1 MLSNAVCK
9 STREYRLW
17 KIKSMNQV
25 YDSTLKTEKLTL
37 PDRLFQQGSVG
48 VDVVDKFNYYTFGF
62 NKILA
67 KRVKQVYNKNTRCR
81 RSYERKLV
89 RVDKIAD
96 NLFDEE

>member
-1 MLSNAVCK
+1 MLSNDVCK

-25 YDSTLKTEKLTL
+25 YDSTLKTEKITL
-37 PDRLFQQGSVG
+37 PARLFQQGLSG
-48 VDVVDKFNYYTFGF
+48 VDVVDKFNYTFGF

-81 RSYERKLV
+81 RSYERKIV
-89 RVDKIAD
+89 RVNKTAD
-96 NLFDEE
+96 NFFDEE